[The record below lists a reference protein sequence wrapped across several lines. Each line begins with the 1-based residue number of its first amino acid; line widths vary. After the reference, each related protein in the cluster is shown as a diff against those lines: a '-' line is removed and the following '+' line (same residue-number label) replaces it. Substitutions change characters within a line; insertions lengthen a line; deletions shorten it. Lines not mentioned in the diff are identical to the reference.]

1 VRLIV
6 GQHICGG
13 RVAVERTGLVL
24 GKPDADQVAADLMPF
39 GEPVKRLAAQVVL
52 NDLPLELDRVV
63 AVLGRGFLLEGPAGI
78 A

>member
-1 VRLIV
+1 MREALEKVMTQLPAEYSTQQR
-6 GQHICGG
+6 C
-13 RVAVERTGLVL
+13 R
-24 GKPDADQVAADLMPF
+24 ADQVAADLLPF